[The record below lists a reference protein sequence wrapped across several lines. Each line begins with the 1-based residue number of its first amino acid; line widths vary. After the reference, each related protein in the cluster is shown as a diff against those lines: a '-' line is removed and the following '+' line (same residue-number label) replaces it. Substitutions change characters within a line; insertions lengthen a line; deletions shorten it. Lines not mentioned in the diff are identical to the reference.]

1 MTDDSAHGENENPG
15 LKTSGLSD
23 FLEYVCSRVVN
34 ASEMLHLKKMKATMG
49 SAVHYAEFCAGMGTG
64 TIALEPELCSMCI
77 VCSILFCL
85 VVSVVKKSWLHSILK

>member
-1 MTDDSAHGENENPG
+1 
-15 LKTSGLSD
+15 
-23 FLEYVCSRVVN
+23 
-34 ASEMLHLKKMKATMG
+34 MLHLKKMKATMG